1 MGDYMQGLIDKVNEA
16 QRTLGVPKIE
26 LSELIG
32 YSRNYLSN
40 LINRGCGEQ
49 KQQEIIDLIDR
60 VMAGEVIPSQDD
72 LLDMLSEKVQELTHR
87 CIQTGIELEKERKSA
102 IYFRECYFEMQ
113 KKASQLNKELKAQKF
128 NTNFY
133 FFLALALGILL
144 GVICS

>member
-1 MGDYMQGLIDKVNEA
+1 MLTTTELINKVNEA

-40 LINRGCGEQ
+40 LINRGCSEQ
-49 KQQEIIDLIDR
+49 KQQEIIDLIER
-60 VMAGEVIPSQDD
+60 VMAGEVIPSQDE
-72 LLDMLSEKVQELTHR
+72 LLMQELTHK
-87 CIQTGIELEKERKSA
+87 CIQTSIELEKERKSA
-102 IYFRECYFEMQ
+102 IYFRESYVEMQ

-144 GVICS
+144 GVIFS

>member
-40 LINRGCGEQ
+40 LINRGCSEQ
-49 KQQEIIDLIDR
+49 KQQEIIDLIER
-60 VMAGEVIPSQDD
+60 VMAGEAIQSQDE
-72 LLDMLSEKVQELTHR
+72 LLMHELTHR

-102 IYFRECYFEMQ
+102 IHFRESYVEMQ

-144 GVICS
+144 GVIFS

>member
-40 LINRGCGEQ
+40 LINRGCSEQ
-49 KQQEIIDLIDR
+49 KQQEIIDLIER
-60 VMAGEVIPSQDD
+60 VMAGEAIQSQDE
-72 LLDMLSEKVQELTHR
+72 LLMHELTHR

-102 IYFRECYFEMQ
+102 IHFRESYVEMQ

>member
-1 MGDYMQGLIDKVNEA
+1 MGDYMQKLIDKVNEA

-40 LINRGCGEQ
+40 LINRGCSEQ
-49 KQQEIIDLIDR
+49 KQQEIIDLIER
-60 VMAGEVIPSQDD
+60 VMAGEAIQSQDE
-72 LLDMLSEKVQELTHR
+72 LLMHELTHR

-102 IYFRECYFEMQ
+102 IHFRESYVEMQ

>member
-16 QRTLGVPKIE
+16 KAALNVSQSK
-26 LSELIG
+26 LSTMIG
-32 YSRNYLSN
+32 YSQNYISESIHRNCSV
-40 LINRGCGEQ
+40 Q
-49 KQQEIIDLIDR
+49 KQQEIIDLIER
-60 VMAGEVIPSQDD
+60 VMAGEVIPSQDE
-72 LLDMLSEKVQELTHR
+72 LLMQELTRR

-102 IYFRECYFEMQ
+102 IYFRECYVEMQ

-144 GVICS
+144 GVVFS

>member
-1 MGDYMQGLIDKVNEA
+1 MGDYMQELIDKVNEA
-16 QRTLGVPKIE
+16 QHALGVPKIA

-40 LINRGCGEQ
+40 LINRGCSEQ
-49 KQQEIIDLIDR
+49 KQKYIIDLIER
-60 VMAGEVIPSQDD
+60 VMAGEVIPSQDE
-72 LLDMLSEKVQELTHR
+72 LLMQELTHR
-87 CIQTGIELEKERKSA
+87 CIQTGIELEKERKNV
-102 IYFRECYFEMQ
+102 IYFRESYVEMQ

>member
-1 MGDYMQGLIDKVNEA
+1 MQQLINKVNEA
-16 QRTLGVPKIE
+16 QHALGVPKIE

-40 LINRGCGEQ
+40 LINRGCSEQ
-49 KQQEIIDLIDR
+49 KQKYIIDLIER

-72 LLDMLSEKVQELTHR
+72 VLDMLSEKVQELTQK
-87 CIQTGIELEKERKSA
+87 CIQTGIELEKERNSA
-102 IYFRECYFEMQ
+102 IYFRESYVEMQ
-113 KKASQLNKELKAQKF
+113 KKASQLNKELIAQKF

-144 GVICS
+144 GVVFS

>member
-1 MGDYMQGLIDKVNEA
+1 MQQLINKVNEA

-40 LINRGCGEQ
+40 LINRGCSEQ
-49 KQQEIIDLIDR
+49 KQQEIIDLIER
-60 VMAGEVIPSQDD
+60 VMAGEVIPSQDES
-72 LLDMLSEKVQELTHR
+72 LVQELTHR
-87 CIQTGIELEKERKSA
+87 CIQTSIELEKEKKSA
-102 IYFRECYFEMQ
+102 IYFKESYVEMQ